1 MELMQLKKTHITRF
15 IILLIILFVVNVLG
29 GQFHKRFDLTKEKR
43 FSLSEVTK
51 NYLQEL
57 DDIVTVKI
65 FLQGN
70 LPAGFQ
76 RLQDRAEEVLTEF
89 KEYSGGKIKYEYVN
103 VLGDLDNA
111 QKQRVMQDLAKK
123 GINPVNLKVQQDADE
138 GISEKIIFPAA
149 LVAYNGKEFAVNLL
163 ESHKGMTPQ
172 EVLDYSGTLL
182 EYKFAQAIQKT
193 KEADL
198 TQIAYIMGNGQDLG
212 WDTYDMLAHLE
223 KLYKIDTIDI
233 NQNIEIPI
241 VYKAIIISAPK
252 IAFDE
257 KVKFKIDQF
266 VMRGGRILWMLDK
279 LNTGMD
285 TLQKSDAYLAT
296 DLNLNLEDILF
307 KYGVRINP
315 DLIEDVQQSL
325 PIPVTVGMLGNQP
338 DIKLLPWIYFP
349 YCVPTSTH
357 PIVKNMDA
365 IMMQFAS
372 SIDTVNN
379 PEIKKTIL
387 LHSSNRCRRVNAPLR
402 ISLASVRYKPK
413 VELYNEQAIPMA
425 VLLEGKFESI
435 YTNRLD
441 PNFLTTLKDSLNREF
456 MPQANKPGKMIVISN
471 GAMFRNDVSQKQG
484 PLECGFYKYTN
495 QLYANKSFISNC
507 LEYLTDDTGLLD
519 ARNKDMSLRL
529 LDMPR
534 VNKEKLKWQMINIA
548 LPVLLTILFGSAFLF
563 FRRKKYTG
571 KVS

>member
-1 MELMQLKKTHITRF
+1 MKLKKTHIVRF
-15 IILLIILFVVNVLG
+15 IILLVILLVVNILG

-43 FSLSEVTK
+43 FSLSDVTK
-51 NYLQEL
+51 DYLKEVK
-57 DDIVTVKI
+57 DVATVKI

-76 RLQDRAEEVLTEF
+76 RLQNRTEEVLTEF
-89 KEYSGGKIKYEYVN
+89 QEYSGGKVKYEYVN
-103 VLGDLDNA
+103 PLGGLTKA
-111 QKQRVMQDLAKK
+111 EKQKVMQELAQK

-138 GISEKIIFPAA
+138 GISEKIIYPSA

-163 ESHKGMTPQ
+163 ESHKGMSPQ

-212 WDTYDMLAHLE
+212 WDTYDMLTHLQ
-223 KLYKIDTIDI
+223 KLYNIDTIDI
-233 NQNIEIPI
+233 NQNIEIPK
-241 VYKAIIISAPK
+241 VYKAIIISSPK
-252 IAFDE
+252 TAFDE
-257 KVKFKIDQF
+257 KVKFKIDQY
-266 VMRGGRILWMLDK
+266 VMQGGRILWMLDK

-296 DLNLNLEDILF
+296 NLNLNLEDLLF
-307 KYGVRINP
+307 KYGVRINQ

-338 DIKLLPWIYFP
+338 DIKLLPWVYFP
-349 YCVPTSTH
+349 FCVPSSTH

-365 IMMQFAS
+365 VMMQFSS
-372 SIDTVNN
+372 SIDTVSN
-379 PEIKKTIL
+379 PGISKTIL
-387 LHSSNRCRRVNAPLR
+387 LHSSNRCRRVNAPVR
-402 ISLASVRYKPK
+402 ISLASVRFKPK
-413 VELYNEQAIPMA
+413 VELYTEKTIPMA
-425 VLLEGKFESI
+425 VLLEGKFQSI

-441 PNFLTTLKDSLNREF
+441 KKFLITLKDSLNREF
-456 MPQANKPGKMIVISN
+456 MPEAKEAGKMIVVSN

-495 QLYANKSFISNC
+495 QLYANKTFITNC

-519 ARNKDMSLRL
+519 ARNKEMSLRL

-534 VNKEKLKWQMINIA
+534 VNKEKVKWQLINIA

-563 FRRKKYTG
+563 LRRKKYTG